1 MASPLVNVGRFFF
14 IALIVTQC
22 FLLASYPAHY
32 KDDSEWYGVVVSY
45 APSILLW
52 IYVLLLDKFA
62 DKLHWCWLYL
72 AWGSYV
78 CGLVISIIFVF
89 AVAGDGISE
98 GKTLGPI
105 FLKGSLCITPLLLLL
120 LLNTASSREEHQDVC
135 SKLCFQLAV
144 ELFDG
149 VEMLDI
155 VLDEKEH
162 DYGIPEGFG
171 IVMII
176 IACISFLLS
185 PWPMLENNPD
195 QGRPPRRKYV
205 VIRIV
210 VEMVVINSAF
220 LIIRLVIVFGYKKDE
235 SIFIAKNIIAIILSL
250 LQIREVRRP
259 TNDNYI

>member
-1 MASPLVNVGRFFF
+1 MASIPVNVGRFVFF
-14 IALIVTQC
+14 SLIITQC

-32 KDDSEWYGVVVSY
+32 KDDSDWYGVVVSY

-52 IYVLLLDKFA
+52 VIVLLLDECTEE
-62 DKLHWCWLYL
+62 LHWCWLYRV
-72 AWGSYV
+72 WGSYV
-78 CGLVISIIFVF
+78 FGLVISVIFVF
-89 AVAGDGISE
+89 AVAGDGIE
-98 GKTLGPI
+98 GNTLGPI
-105 FLKGSLCITPLLLLL
+105 TLKGSLCITPLLLLL
-120 LLNTASSREEHQDVC
+120 WLNTASSRKEHRDVC

-162 DYGIPEGFG
+162 NYGIPEGFG

-185 PWPMLENNPD
+185 PWPMFENNPD
-195 QGRPPRRKYV
+195 KGKPKRRYV
-205 VIRIV
+205 IIRIV
-210 VEMVVINSAF
+210 VEMVVVNFVF

-235 SIFIAKNIIAIILSL
+235 SIFIAKNIIAIILSFL
-250 LQIREVRRP
+250 EIRDVHRP